1 MQYHGNESSE
11 FCDSVGLPY
20 IKAFRVRPDINILAE
35 MERYPNASD
44 FLLDAYVEG
53 RPGGTGERFDWG
65 LIPKTDRTI
74 ILAGG
79 LTPENAKDAIE
90 CVAPW
95 ALDVSGG
102 IETEPGRKDLIRCG
116 ALLARVATNFENIM
130 ALTEQELRTLDY
142 EPDTGGHFGDYGGCY
157 VSETLMAALNEL
169 DQSYQKLK
177 NDQTFNVSLM
187 LILLPLLGGPLLFIT
202 RSLVKGHRRC
212 ADLL

>member
-1 MQYHGNESSE
+1 MMTRVKFCGLMHRDDVAEAVESGADALGFVFYESSARYVTPEQASELTRIVPAFITRVGLFVDADAALVKGIFHHAGLNLVQYHGNESPE

-20 IKAFRVRPDINILAE
+20 IKAFRVRSGINILAE
-35 MERYPNASD
+35 MEHYPNASG

-102 IETEPGRKDLIRCG
+102 IETEPGRKD
-116 ALLARVATNFENIM
+116 
-130 ALTEQELRTLDY
+130 
-142 EPDTGGHFGDYGGCY
+142 PDKMRRF
-157 VSETLMAALNEL
+157 VSACRN
-169 DQSYQKLK
+169 
-177 NDQTFNVSLM
+177 
-187 LILLPLLGGPLLFIT
+187 
-202 RSLVKGHRRC
+202 
-212 ADLL
+212 

>member
-1 MQYHGNESSE
+1 MRSG
-11 FCDSVGLPY
+11 
-20 IKAFRVRPDINILAE
+20 INILAE
-35 MERYPNASD
+35 MERYPNASG

-102 IETEPGRKDLIRCG
+102 IETEPGRKDPDKMRRFVG
-116 ALLARVATNFENIM
+116 ACRN
-130 ALTEQELRTLDY
+130 
-142 EPDTGGHFGDYGGCY
+142 
-157 VSETLMAALNEL
+157 
-169 DQSYQKLK
+169 
-177 NDQTFNVSLM
+177 
-187 LILLPLLGGPLLFIT
+187 
-202 RSLVKGHRRC
+202 
-212 ADLL
+212 